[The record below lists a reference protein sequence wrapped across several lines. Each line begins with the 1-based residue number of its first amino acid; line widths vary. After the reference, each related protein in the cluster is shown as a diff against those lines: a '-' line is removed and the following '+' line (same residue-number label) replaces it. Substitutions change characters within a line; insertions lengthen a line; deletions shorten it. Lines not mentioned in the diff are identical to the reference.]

1 MGVKVINVFLL
12 IAVSAC
18 LIHAVAGKPNPRDS
32 SVVEEQSL
40 GPIHN
45 EDLEVKVK
53 PETTTTPEP
62 RIPGRV
68 SCDFEEANE
77 DAVCQEHCLPKGYT
91 YGICVSH
98 TCSCI

>member
-40 GPIHN
+40 EPIHN

-53 PETTTTPEP
+53 PETTTTPGMQLFYAYNLFVY
-62 RIPGRV
+62 RFIGYKWCSNLLRV
-68 SCDFEEANE
+68 NQAISE
-77 DAVCQEHCLPKGYT
+77 L
-91 YGICVSH
+91 
-98 TCSCI
+98 

>member
-1 MGVKVINVFLL
+1 MGIKVINVILL
-12 IAVSAC
+12 IALSAC
-18 LIHAVAGKPNPRDS
+18 LIHAVAGKPKPRDS

-40 GPIHN
+40 GPIH
-45 EDLEVKVK
+45 DGDMDVKSK
-53 PETTTTPEP
+53 AETTTPES